1 MGFLDKLKS
10 IGRGITGG
18 GASVQLRVGG
28 QAALG
33 HPIPVQVTA
42 TVEGAAIK
50 AAKIYVAARAVETID
65 CVVRDR
71 DSAGGNDRDRVHVT
85 ENTYS
90 QEFVIN
96 GPVELAANSQHEW
109 RGEIVLPT
117 SAPPSYRGKNAKHEW
132 SLLAA
137 IDVTGNDPD
146 SGWIEIQVR

>member
-18 GASVQLRVGG
+18 GASVQLRVGHA
-28 QAALG
+28 QLG
-33 HPIPVQVTA
+33 APIPVVVTA
-42 TVEGAAIK
+42 TIEGAPIK
-50 AAKIYVAARAVETID
+50 AAKVYVAARAVETVD
-65 CVVRDR
+65 LVHRDR

-85 ENTYS
+85 ETTYS
-90 QEFVIN
+90 QEFVIQ
-96 GPVELAANSQHEW
+96 GPVELPASSQHEW
-109 RGEIVLPT
+109 RGEILLPAG
-117 SAPPSYRGKNAKHEW
+117 APPSYRGKHAKHEW

>member
-28 QAALG
+28 GAVLGQAF
-33 HPIPVQVTA
+33 PVVVTA
-42 TVEGAAIK
+42 QIEGAPIK

-65 CVVRDR
+65 LVHRDR
-71 DSAGGNDRDRVHVT
+71 DSASGNDRDRVHVT
-85 ENTYS
+85 ENTFS
-90 QEFVIN
+90 QEYVIQ

-117 SAPPSYRGKNAKHEW
+117 SAPPSYRGRHAKHEW

-146 SGWIEIQVR
+146 SGWTEIQVR

>member
-18 GASVQLRVGG
+18 GASVQLRAASGAVLG
-28 QAALG
+28 QPLQ
-33 HPIPVQVTA
+33 VVVTA
-42 TVEGAAIK
+42 QIEGAPIK
-50 AAKIYVAARAVETID
+50 AAKVYVAARAVETVD
-65 CVVRDR
+65 LVHRDR
-71 DSAGGNDRDRVHVT
+71 DANSNNDRDRVHVT
-85 ENTYS
+85 ETTFS
-90 QEFVIN
+90 QEYVIQ
-96 GPVELAANSQHEW
+96 GPVELAASSQHEW

-117 SAPPSYRGKNAKHEW
+117 SAPPSYRGRNAKHEW